1 MGSAKEISPTNSNV
15 TSSEMF
21 KEGKYLDIKTNITYN
36 SIWFRDFC
44 RMIVDLKC
52 CAIFK
57 MYSCLFLH
65 DYLYDNK

>member
-1 MGSAKEISPTNSNV
+1 
-15 TSSEMF
+15 MF

>member
-21 KEGKYLDIKTNITYN
+21 KEGKYLDIKINITYN